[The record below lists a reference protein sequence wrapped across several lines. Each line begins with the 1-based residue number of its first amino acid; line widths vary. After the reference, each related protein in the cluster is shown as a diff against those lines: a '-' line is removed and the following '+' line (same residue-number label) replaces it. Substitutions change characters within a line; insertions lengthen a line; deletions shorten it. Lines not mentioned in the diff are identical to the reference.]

1 MIDLRAGH
9 PFPRLSNLFN
19 LDTERT
25 VPTWYS
31 SMQWFCAGAMFAL
44 FASHA
49 WHRRMRGALS
59 ITALALACV
68 VFSVDEIAEIHER
81 WASPPTRS

>member
-1 MIDLRAGH
+1 
-9 PFPRLSNLFN
+9 
-19 LDTERT
+19 
-25 VPTWYS
+25 
-31 SMQWFCAGAMFAL
+31 MQWFCAGAMFAL

-49 WHRRMRGALS
+49 WHRRMRGALC

-81 WASPPTRS
+81 WASPPTRSASSGARSRRCGARACGRS